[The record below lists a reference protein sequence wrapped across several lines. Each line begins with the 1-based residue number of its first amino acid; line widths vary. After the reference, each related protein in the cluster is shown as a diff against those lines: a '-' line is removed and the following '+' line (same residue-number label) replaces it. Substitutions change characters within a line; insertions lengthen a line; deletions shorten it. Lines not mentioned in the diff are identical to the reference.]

1 MGLQAAFDGLFTKQ
15 ADAEFVKHMHVRQTQ
30 LSLKANCLMI
40 ALAECDQTVYFQTE

>member
-15 ADAEFVKHMHVRQTQ
+15 ANAEFEKHMHPQQTQ

-40 ALAECDQTVYFQTE
+40 ALAECDQTVYFQTQ